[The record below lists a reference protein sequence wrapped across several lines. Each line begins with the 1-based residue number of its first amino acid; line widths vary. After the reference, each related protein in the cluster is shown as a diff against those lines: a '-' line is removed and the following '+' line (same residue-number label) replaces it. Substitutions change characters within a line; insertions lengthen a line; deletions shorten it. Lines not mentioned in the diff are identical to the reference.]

1 MPNSDHTHEGRRR
14 LLRGAL
20 CASMCATMSAVLADT
35 ARAAGPEA
43 AKLAPQPGDE
53 LCFASFEHDG
63 RLVQPADLEPGAAPL
78 LVYPRDPA
86 SGVIRERSRINQ
98 ILLLRLMPDDAAA
111 AGLDAAGEG
120 VIAFSGICTHA
131 ACAVSEWN
139 AELRHVVCPCHAS
152 EYDPAHKAKVVSG
165 PAPRA
170 LPSLPV
176 ARRDDRYVITGPFSG
191 AVGAPA

>member
-1 MPNSDHTHEGRRR
+1 MSNSDHTHEGRRR

-20 CASMCATMSAVLADT
+20 CATMCAVVADPT
-35 ARAAGPEA
+35 RAAGPDA
-43 AKLAPQPGDE
+43 AKLAPQQGDE
-53 LCFASFEHDG
+53 LCFASYEHDG

-98 ILLLRLMPDDAAA
+98 ILLLRLTAEDAAA
-111 AGLDAAGEG
+111 AGLDAASEG

-139 AELRHVVCPCHAS
+139 AELKHVVCPCHAS
-152 EYDPAHKAKVVSG
+152 EYDLARKAKVVSG

-176 ARRDDRYVITGPFSG
+176 ARRDDRYVIAGPFSG